1 MTIDE
6 AIKHCNEVAAGALC
20 KGTVN
25 HKACGE
31 EHKQLAGWLEELKE
45 LKEYKIKNAL
55 YLKIQKQN
63 VIGLEMDEEP
73 ECPNCG
79 EYLDVFAE
87 DNYCHSCGQAL
98 SWNYPDAS
106 EEV

>member
-6 AIKHCNEVAAGALC
+6 AIKHCNEVVSGALC
-20 KGTVN
+20 EGTAN
-25 HKACGE
+25 NKACGE

-45 LKEYKIKNAL
+45 LKEYKRKNAL

-63 VIGLEMDEEP
+63 VIGLEDDNP

-79 EYLDVFAE
+79 EELSKWDEFS
-87 DNYCHSCGQAL
+87 YCPNCGQAL
-98 SWNYPDAS
+98 SWDYPDTS
-106 EEV
+106 EEE